1 MTEAKLAKVN
11 EIKKSIDR
19 AIEIK
24 NIFWGHYVEVKA
36 PEGSSVSSV
45 WLDKETRDEW
55 MQINRDFFEKKI
67 KELEEEFKRI

>member
-1 MTEAKLAKVN
+1 MTELELAKAN
-11 EIKKSIDR
+11 EIKGSIDR
-19 AIEIK
+19 AIEIN

-55 MQINRDFFEKKI
+55 MKINREFFEKRI
-67 KELEEEFKRI
+67 KELKEEFERM

>member
-1 MTEAKLAKVN
+1 MTELELAKAN
-11 EIKKSIDR
+11 EIKKSIDK

-36 PEGSSVSSV
+36 PEGSSASSV

-55 MQINRDFFEKKI
+55 MKINREFFEKRI
-67 KELEEEFKRI
+67 KELKEEFERM

>member
-11 EIKKSIDR
+11 EIKKSIDK

-24 NIFWGHYVEVKA
+24 NVFWGQYVEVKA
-36 PEGSSVSSV
+36 PEGSSVSLA

-55 MQINRDFFEKKI
+55 MKINREFFEKKI
-67 KELEEEFKRI
+67 KELKEEFERM